1 MELQTKEAYDTSG
14 QEFMQGGIAL
24 LQRWLG
30 KHFHEKEALMLTKFF
45 YRCKKDVSQ
54 LYRIYE
60 SLWTEEKQIFTVDGR
75 LAFTVTPERIWVT
88 DGHEDVEYAVGEWRH
103 IIGRGIAF
111 LEELLPLGSV
121 VELKKEYLEEQM
133 PVLKKAGKVR
143 IVITERYVS
152 YTGNSYFPYAGVP
165 YPTGAFAASR
175 RLMFSPALV
184 DKVLLTG
191 FSDEQEQAYQYLM
204 KQEYLLE
211 KEMDMCGFEPAEERE
226 RTRKIMEE
234 EGHGR

>member
-1 MELQTKEAYDTSG
+1 MEQQTKEAYDTP
-14 QEFMQGGIAL
+14 QQDFMQGGITL
-24 LQRWLG
+24 LQSWLS
-30 KHFHEKEALMLTKFF
+30 KHFHEKEAIMLTRFF
-45 YRCKKDVSQ
+45 YRCEKNISQ
-54 LYRIYE
+54 LYRMYE
-60 SLWTEEKQIFTVDGR
+60 SLWTEGKQIFTVDGQ

-88 DGHEDVEYAVGEWRH
+88 DGHEDVECAAEEWKH

-121 VELKKEYLEEQM
+121 VELKKEYMEDHM

-143 IVITERYVS
+143 IVITERYLS

-165 YPTGAFAASR
+165 YPTGTFASSR
-175 RLMFSPALV
+175 RLVFSPALV

-191 FSDEQEQAYQYLM
+191 FTDEQEQAYQYLM

-226 RTRKIMEE
+226 RMQKMMEE
-234 EGHGR
+234 EDHGR